1 MPRIERLHP
10 GHAPALLSFERENR
24 AYFAATIPDRGD
36 DFFARFDA
44 LLGERLAEQATGEVQ
59 FHVVVDDTGAVL
71 ARINLVDVAHGSAD
85 LGYRVAERATGRGL
99 ATAAVREMCAL
110 AASAYGLNT
119 LRARTTA
126 DNNASRTVL
135 ARTGFLVTG
144 EIDLNGRPGLSF
156 SRELSPVGPV
166 GSIGPA
172 GFPAAGA
179 VLPAGRSAVQESG
192 STAGLIGD

>member
-1 MPRIERLHP
+1 MPRIERLRP

-36 DFFARFDA
+36 TFFDRFDA
-44 LLGERLAEQATGEVQ
+44 LLGERLAEQAAGLCH
-59 FHVVVDDTGAVL
+59 FHLVVDGTGAVL
-71 ARINLVDVAHGSAD
+71 ARVNLVDVAHGSAD

-110 AASAYGLNT
+110 AASAYGLSA
-119 LRARTTA
+119 LSARTTA
-126 DNNASRTVL
+126 DNGASRTVL

-144 EIDLNGRPGLSF
+144 EIELNGRPGLRF
-156 SRELSPVGPV
+156 SRELTAA
-166 GSIGPA
+166 GSA

-179 VLPAGRSAVQESG
+179 VLPAGRAARQDSG
-192 STAGLIGD
+192 SAAGLIGD